1 MKKPTK
7 TKAYSSKSTR
17 ETYGGTGY
25 TTNKAFK
32 ATKSG
37 KLISERKQ
45 EFPTLSGKAST
56 FEYATTAL
64 DTTGCSKGKKSFPA
78 KKTTYNPFDTDLLTG
93 EQLGIK
99 TERFDVPRNK
109 VKKTIKEMKSNTGML
124 QKEKKA
130 KTVKK
135 PATST
140 KTMVDRYGNKTT
152 KAFKPVAVNKSEA
165 FRKGGKIIKNFSKP
179 VSEGEF
185 KNGGKKLHLGFK
197 EAQAKIAKKQ
207 GISMESAGAILAS
220 SARKASPAAV
230 KKNPALLNVKRG
242 KVKKYQDGGK
252 TSQPPKNVL
261 RTGYKRKLTPAE
273 AREYAKKNP
282 NRDTSNYLLNQLKK
296 VKPNSGIKMSP
307 AKIKMRKGGKK
318 C

>member
-25 TTNKAFK
+25 TTNKAYK

-64 DTTGCSKGKKSFPA
+64 DTTGYSKGKKSFPA

-165 FRKGGKIIKNFSKP
+165 FRKGGK
-179 VSEGEF
+179 
-185 KNGGKKLHLGFK
+185 KLHLGFK

-207 GISMESAGAILAS
+207 GVSIKAAGAILAS

-242 KVKKYQDGGK
+242 KKK
-252 TSQPPKNVL
+252 
-261 RTGYKRKLTPAE
+261 
-273 AREYAKKNP
+273 
-282 NRDTSNYLLNQLKK
+282 
-296 VKPNSGIKMSP
+296 
-307 AKIKMRKGGKK
+307 
-318 C
+318 